1 MKVNKVSQ
9 QYFTLTHSLH
19 WLFQTNM
26 HFCKYLCIVAVILAR
41 PVQGGRVSSTETQDA
56 QTQNY
61 DKLLEDIRSGVLDDP
76 LHVDPVKTELESVI
90 EKSRFLLRC
99 YSIKA

>member
-1 MKVNKVSQ
+1 MKVSKVSQ
-9 QYFTLTHSLH
+9 LFSRLPTPFTGFL
-19 WLFQTNM
+19 QTNM
-26 HFCKYLCIVAVILAR
+26 HFCKYLCIVAVLLAR
-41 PVQGGRVSSTETQDA
+41 PVQGGRVTSTETQDA

>member
-1 MKVNKVSQ
+1 M
-9 QYFTLTHSLH
+9 
-19 WLFQTNM
+19 
-26 HFCKYLCIVAVILAR
+26 AVLLAR
-41 PVQGGRVSSTETQDA
+41 PVQGGRVTSTETQDA

-76 LHVDPVKTELESVI
+76 LHVDPVKTELEAVI